1 MVDSV
6 FQLVDDL
13 VNERI
18 PGDHVYLERIG
29 EYVPWSQVPALEEKV
44 ADWSK
49 EDPVIWNV
57 GMGAAASF
65 APTLRRLLSER
76 INDLY
81 GPYEHTIRVRLTPA
95 VAAGCSAAQHWLA
108 VEVLMEMAQAAT
120 REILPP
126 LLRELKQLAS
136 EESYRS
142 YGSKI
147 SDKLMFQAL
156 GREYVE
162 IFGSSDPSVQWDPDY
177 GHQPRTSPLLQMV
190 REGYLQG
197 KKYLLLVEN
206 LQVPVSLDVLAFLVG
221 PGKRPSIYQQN
232 RWLISAVSRDVC
244 NRSHRIDQATRQA
257 TSSRWFNL
265 SSEYYH
271 APVLGRLR
279 PREGAVLISEALWDA
294 ANSIHRKLRIQEQ
307 QQRDLKFWFHV
318 AQQCLYYSVLYHPQ
332 RKPDA
337 LFRPITKTS
346 RTSPTP
352 VVTSDELVRCWVAEG
367 LLSSSVASPTDIP
380 AAAASKKESN
390 KSYYRSAYEVGEVVF
405 QALQEYSLL
414 PICPVPEDAAT
425 GASKI
430 AEGVPGLKELAELYD
445 LDDKGKQLRWVSF
458 LDGRGRHVS
467 RGWGEQTPIIPR
479 EVAMTTLVLRGH
491 TNTSIAAFHFHKVW
505 NSHLHVLDLS
515 YTKILHL
522 PPGLCQLVNLRLL
535 SLRGCSKLDTSEDE
549 TPGPLSYLENL
560 EVLDINSVPLLV
572 LTREDGRNKSKLH
585 FIDLLGSKIST
596 LPSEFF
602 DGMSSL
608 EELILGN
615 CSKLEELPH
624 SVVKLSNLLVLH
636 VEGTMI
642 TNFPED
648 TFEAMQRLETLKLI
662 NNSKLS
668 SLPRSL
674 SEAKCLRELHIY
686 NCISLSLQDLWKLLS
701 YLEDLYI
708 ETWKALKDIKIHE
721 HRNLRT
727 FSLSGPCIRR
737 LSLRGCSRLKTV
749 NFSDDLRALE
759 DVDLSGTAI
768 EEVPPNLPNLPQLR
782 KVHLLNVQCFKRFP
796 WHQVVRFPKVF
807 YLDDSASDDNQFL
820 KIHCQQRTCAAEN
833 YDREE
838 RNNTAQ
844 ININDPGLFHSFNSD
859 AANKLV
865 KEGQFLQHFIVQV
878 KPRSVRCMEP
888 KNKSEICTKIQKQS
902 PYLDVHSFEVSS
914 IVPMMKLQPKRR
926 HVEISANN
934 QYPHGLRHLL
944 SVTKSI
950 FIGMILLSDALPN
963 SIIV

>member
-13 VNERI
+13 VNGRI

-76 INDLY
+76 CNDLY
-81 GPYEHTIRVRLTPA
+81 GPYEHTIRVLLTPA

-126 LLRELKQLAS
+126 LLRELMQLAS

-142 YGSKI
+142 YGSTI
-147 SDKLMFQAL
+147 SDKLMFKAL

-206 LQVPVSLDVLAFLVG
+206 LQVPVSLDVLAFIVG

-279 PREGAVLISEALWDA
+279 PREG
-294 ANSIHRKLRIQEQ
+294 
-307 QQRDLKFWFHV
+307 
-318 AQQCLYYSVLYHPQ
+318 
-332 RKPDA
+332 
-337 LFRPITKTS
+337 
-346 RTSPTP
+346 
-352 VVTSDELVRCWVAEG
+352 
-367 LLSSSVASPTDIP
+367 
-380 AAAASKKESN
+380 
-390 KSYYRSAYEVGEVVF
+390 
-405 QALQEYSLL
+405 
-414 PICPVPEDAAT
+414 VPR
-425 GASKI
+425 
-430 AEGVPGLKELAELYD
+430 LKEAELYD

-491 TNTSIAAFHFHKVW
+491 TNTSIEAFPFHKVW

-515 YTKILHL
+515 YTEIFHL

-535 SLRGCSKLDTSEDE
+535 SLRGYVMLRTLSQSPLQNTWEGNLASPASEDQTSSPSSFGEQTPQPPTFKDESPPASPTSEDQTLLPFTSEDE

-585 FIDLLGSKIST
+585 FLDLSGSKIST

-624 SVVKLSNLLVLH
+624 SVVQLSNLLVLH
-636 VEGTMI
+636 VEGTKI
-642 TNFPED
+642 TYFAED

-662 NNSKLS
+662 NNRKLR

-686 NCISLSLQDLWKLLS
+686 NCVSLRLQYLWKLLS

-708 ETWKALKDIKIHE
+708 ETWKSLEDIKIHG
-721 HRNLRT
+721 HCNLRT
-727 FSLSGPCIRR
+727 FSLSGPWIRC

-768 EEVPPNLPNLPQLR
+768 EEVLPSLPNLPQLR
-782 KVHLLNVQCFKRFP
+782 MVLLLNVQCFKRFP
-796 WHQVVRFPKVF
+796 WHQVVRFPRFSIWMTLLVM
-807 YLDDSASDDNQFL
+807 
-820 KIHCQQRTCAAEN
+820 I
-833 YDREE
+833 
-838 RNNTAQ
+838 
-844 ININDPGLFHSFNSD
+844 ISF
-859 AANKLV
+859 
-865 KEGQFLQHFIVQV
+865 
-878 KPRSVRCMEP
+878 
-888 KNKSEICTKIQKQS
+888 
-902 PYLDVHSFEVSS
+902 
-914 IVPMMKLQPKRR
+914 
-926 HVEISANN
+926 
-934 QYPHGLRHLL
+934 
-944 SVTKSI
+944 
-950 FIGMILLSDALPN
+950 
-963 SIIV
+963 